1 MWNYHN
7 RKMIELKKIYQK
19 ISQQTQN
26 RLQEIFNSFNI
37 DFEHFYNIADI
48 KTKNRIN
55 TYIEEWK
62 DKGLLNSYFGILA
75 NNIYKRTRVKNSE
88 ILELLIYGA
97 YIEEQS
103 KLDEY
108 EKQIMYED
116 ANYYYVE
123 GQKEVNKA
131 LDKKKS
137 ISMLDKALFLYLL
150 AQPNV
155 KGYVWNDYIEAITK
169 YNAEQIFR
177 QVTID
182 LQQQKEL
189 DITNDIYQNL
199 IKRQSN
205 SKLNIN
211 NDKIS
216 GEIDLT
222 LIGINN
228 RAKIEGIY
236 SLDKKAKCRFIAVID
251 EHSTKMCQSL
261 NNQEFYIH
269 DWNEFERYSK
279 SNDTIKKYRCYGLV
293 TGLNCPP
300 INDGFH
306 WCRSYII
313 YISRNVINIELEKK
327 YNVFDNVYES
337 KIKKYNIKQLK
348 IENIDK
354 KSLNNILDS
363 MDKVYNDF
371 PQIKGKIKEI
381 NEIIHPKGGI
391 NIQPQSDGTYIM
403 EINQKVFC
411 KESIAKKLYKEDVKS
426 NYHPK
431 NSSYKDMGIH
441 EAGHMVLN
449 EILKKKYNDMNVI
462 AIDWNNNITSQEII
476 NKAFNNLKIN
486 DMITKRRLI
495 RNISIHSIKYNASET
510 IAEAFVDYYVNKDK
524 STKLSKSIIN
534 IMKGMI

>member
-1 MWNYHN
+1 M
-7 RKMIELKKIYQK
+7 
-19 ISQQTQN
+19 
-26 RLQEIFNSFNI
+26 
-37 DFEHFYNIADI
+37 
-48 KTKNRIN
+48 
-55 TYIEEWK
+55 
-62 DKGLLNSYFGILA
+62 
-75 NNIYKRTRVKNSE
+75 
-88 ILELLIYGA
+88 
-97 YIEEQS
+97 
-103 KLDEY
+103 
-108 EKQIMYED
+108 
-116 ANYYYVE
+116 
-123 GQKEVNKA
+123 
-131 LDKKKS
+131 
-137 ISMLDKALFLYLL
+137 
-150 AQPNV
+150 
-155 KGYVWNDYIEAITK
+155 
-169 YNAEQIFR
+169 
-177 QVTID
+177 
-182 LQQQKEL
+182 
-189 DITNDIYQNL
+189 
-199 IKRQSN
+199 
-205 SKLNIN
+205 
-211 NDKIS
+211 
-216 GEIDLT
+216 
-222 LIGINN
+222 
-228 RAKIEGIY
+228 
-236 SLDKKAKCRFIAVID
+236 
-251 EHSTKMCQSL
+251 
-261 NNQEFYIH
+261 
-269 DWNEFERYSK
+269 
-279 SNDTIKKYRCYGLV
+279 
-293 TGLNCPP
+293 
-300 INDGFH
+300 
-306 WCRSYII
+306 
-313 YISRNVINIELEKK
+313 
-327 YNVFDNVYES
+327 FDNVYES